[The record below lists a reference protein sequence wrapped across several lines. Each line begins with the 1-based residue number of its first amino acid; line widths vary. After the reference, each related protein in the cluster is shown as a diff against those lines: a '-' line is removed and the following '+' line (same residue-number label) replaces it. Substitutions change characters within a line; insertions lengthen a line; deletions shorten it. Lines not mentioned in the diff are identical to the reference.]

1 VLCNDLL
8 AEQVLKA
15 NAYLGRHPMKN
26 RLGTMAVLIAV
37 SVSPASARTI
47 CASAQ
52 DLKVHSKCSL
62 HSPTKYILYGGQ
74 EVVKVGESVCGGRLF
89 AHIHRMHN
97 AALGWARQ
105 GPGLL
110 ECSK

>member
-1 VLCNDLL
+1 MKRLL
-8 AEQVLKA
+8 GAMVIL
-15 NAYLGRHPMKN
+15 
-26 RLGTMAVLIAV
+26 TAV

-47 CASAQ
+47 CTAGQ

-62 HSPTKYILYGGQ
+62 HSPTKYVLYRGQ
-74 EVVKVGESVCGGRLF
+74 EVVKVGQSVCGGRLF

-97 AALGWARQ
+97 EALGWARQ

-110 ECSK
+110 ECSSD